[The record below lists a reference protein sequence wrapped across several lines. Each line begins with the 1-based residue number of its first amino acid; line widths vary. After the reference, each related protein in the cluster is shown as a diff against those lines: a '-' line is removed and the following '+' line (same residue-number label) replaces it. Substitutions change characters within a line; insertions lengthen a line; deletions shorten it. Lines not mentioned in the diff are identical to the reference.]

1 MRRSG
6 CCSTLA
12 LPSELCRHS
21 TFPLVKGRFIR
32 CTTPTAGCLNEY
44 QIRPAFLVETGDF
57 SFLLV
62 LSSALLWWQ
71 FSAHRRKCFPS
82 WGRRLLSCMRSAG
95 CTNRLRAGTAGSGVL
110 VMCLSAAPRA
120 AFKGL
125 ERRDFHF
132 FLQQASPQW
141 CSLHDAGFL
150 CARVASTSA

>member
-1 MRRSG
+1 MVSAP
-6 CCSTLA
+6 STLHQEHEKVWLLQYVGSA
-12 LPSELCRHS
+12 FRAVQTQHIPPCEGTLHPLHHPHS
-21 TFPLVKGRFIR
+21 RMSY
-32 CTTPTAGCLNEY
+32 EY

-110 VMCLSAAPRA
+110 EMCLSAAPRA

-125 ERRDFHF
+125 KRRDFHF
-132 FLQQASPQW
+132 FLQ
-141 CSLHDAGFL
+141 
-150 CARVASTSA
+150 